1 MKKGGRK
8 LIRNFAV
15 RPFKIQD
22 LGQVTKINLN
32 CLPENYNR
40 SFYLNIFLKF
50 PSTFLVATIDD
61 QVVGY
66 IMCRIESGLSAFNL
80 RSLSLAKKG
89 HVISIAVLSEHRN
102 KGVGLAL
109 VKEVLRAM
117 ETSYEAKS
125 CFLEVR
131 MSNSQAIKLYE
142 KAGFVIERTIRHY
155 YSNGES
161 AYLMRR
167 EMGS

>member
-1 MKKGGRK
+1 MHRSFS
-8 LIRNFAV
+8 IR
-15 RPFKIQD
+15 RFKPGD
-22 LGQVTKINLN
+22 LEQVIAINRA
-32 CLPENYNR
+32 CLPENYSN
-40 SFYLNIFLKF
+40 SFFLDLHDRF
-50 PSTFLVATIDD
+50 PGTFILAEIDERI
-61 QVVGY
+61 VGY